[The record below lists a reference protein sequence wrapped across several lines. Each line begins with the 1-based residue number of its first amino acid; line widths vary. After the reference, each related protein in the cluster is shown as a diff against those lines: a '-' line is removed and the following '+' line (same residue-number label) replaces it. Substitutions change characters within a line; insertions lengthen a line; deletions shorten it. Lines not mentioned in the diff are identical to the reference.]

1 MTLLDSY
8 GITDEIR
15 SALADPAKD
24 GAEPARIITG
34 DRSGYRVVTDKAEIP
49 AQIAGKFRFSTED
62 ADDLPVTG
70 DWVAI
75 ITDEDQAIIHELYPR
90 RTYLTRKSA
99 GKSSGRQIL
108 AANVD
113 TVFIIQSLDRDFN
126 PRRLERY
133 LVMAYDGG
141 VEPVVLLSKRDL
153 STDDEVQSRVAVADL
168 TAMGVPVLPYSAFD
182 TSGVDMVHS
191 LVKPGKTFC
200 LVGSSGVGKST
211 LINQLLGKSRLD
223 TQEVREKDS
232 RGRHTTV
239 RRELILLDG
248 GGILIDTPGM
258 RELGIT
264 ADQSSL
270 EAAFPEIKDL
280 AEGCRYRD
288 CRHEEEPGCA
298 VLAAVESG
306 DLAEDRYASYLK
318 LTREIT
324 FHEFQVDEF
333 SRLGKK
339 QSQKQFSRHSRQ
351 YQKKWKSK
359 F

>member
-1 MTLLDSY
+1 MMLLESY

-34 DRSGYRVVTDKAEIP
+34 DRSGYQVVTDQEELP
-49 AQIAGKFRFSTED
+49 AQVAGRFRFKTED
-62 ADDLPVTG
+62 ALDLPVTG
-70 DWVAI
+70 DWVAA
-75 ITDEDQAIIHELYPR
+75 ITDNDQAIIHELYPR
-90 RTYLTRKSA
+90 RTALTRKSA
-99 GKSSGRQIL
+99 GQGSGQQIL

-113 TVFIIQSLDRDFN
+113 TVFIVQSLDRDFN

-141 VEPVVLLSKRDL
+141 VEPVVLLSKQDL
-153 STDDEVQSRVAVADL
+153 YTDDEVQSRVAVAEV
-168 TAMGVPVLPYSAFD
+168 TAMGIPILPYSALD
-182 TSGVDMVHS
+182 TSGVDVIHS
-191 LVKPGKTFC
+191 LIRPGKTFC

-211 LINQLLGKSRLD
+211 LINRLLGESRLD
-223 TQEVREKDS
+223 TQAVREKDS
-232 RGRHTTV
+232 RGRHTTA

-258 RELGIT
+258 RELGVM

-280 AEGCRYRD
+280 ANGCRYRD

-298 VLAAVESG
+298 IREAVQNG
-306 DLAEDRYASYLK
+306 DLAEERYDSYLK
-318 LTREIT
+318 LAREMT
-324 FHEFQVDEF
+324 FHATQADEL
-333 SRLGKK
+333 SRLQHKRAQK
-339 QSQKQFSRHSRQ
+339 IFYKRNKQFQ
-351 YQKKWKSK
+351 QWKSK